1 MTIRITYDS
10 INLDVL
16 IGPKGLRVDFKQ
28 ERSQNRSGSGK
39 IEQINQYGIQEIT
52 LDVYL
57 TESAY
62 YDAIAF
68 WSWARQGK
76 PFSLAMDSAK
86 TFSSTLDDAAAADQ
100 KVIPLTA
107 TEGLTVGDIC
117 VIETDA
123 DNQFEIVEIASISA
137 GVSVTIV
144 DNLKQAYAL
153 GDKLRHFEYYPDL
166 VSLDKNFNPP
176 KLGKYYRHT
185 FKFAEIKGGFVGL
198 LDTGEGFLKL

>member
-185 FKFAEIKGGFVGL
+185 FHMH
-198 LDTGEGFLKL
+198 